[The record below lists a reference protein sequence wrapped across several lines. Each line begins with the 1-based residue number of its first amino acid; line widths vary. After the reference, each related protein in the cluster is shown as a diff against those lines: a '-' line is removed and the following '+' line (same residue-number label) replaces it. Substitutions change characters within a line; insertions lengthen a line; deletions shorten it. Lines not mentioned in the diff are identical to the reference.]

1 MLRRIWR
8 KGNPPNTI
16 SGTVNWCILWK
27 MVWRRFLKNSRLA
40 LSHGLAI
47 PLLDIY
53 PENTKMSS
61 QKNICPPVFTAALL
75 IIADMEK
82 NLNVHQCMNG

>member
-16 SGTVNWCILWK
+16 SGTVNWCILRK
-27 MVWRRFLKNSRLA
+27 IVWRRFLKNSRLA

-47 PLLDIY
+47 PLLGIY
-53 PENTKMSS
+53 PENTKTPS
-61 QKNICPPVFTAALL
+61 QKNICTPVFTAALL
-75 IIADMEK
+75 IIAK
-82 NLNVHQCMNG
+82 IWKKT